1 MRAVRFAARFGREFE
16 VDEALR
22 VAVGREE
29 IRAALRDP
37 KKISRERV
45 GVELD
50 KMLLGKS
57 SNLVNGF
64 QSLGG

>member
-1 MRAVRFAARFGREFE
+1 M
-16 VDEALR
+16 DQALR
-22 VAVGREE
+22 EAVGRDE

-50 KMLLGKS
+50 KMLLGKQPRCIAWPTRE
-57 SNLVNGF
+57 F
-64 QSLGG
+64 ADE